1 MFINIPYTSTE
12 LGFVLDRR
20 PGSQIGPVLVE
31 HASTEHSLEHSP
43 TEHLPH
49 TTINTARVL
58 AAADRLNGTRHSII
72 ATVLATACRAAPS
85 LVLIYMFR

>member
-20 PGSQIGPVLVE
+20 PGSQIGPVE
-31 HASTEHSLEHSP
+31 HASHASTEHSP